1 MAKKE
6 AVTDLWVAMRL
17 KECGI
22 PFEPKWYRYELTG
35 SGGDYAYYNLRE
47 KEFTYPYEPEGT
59 LHYDES
65 FLGWVLYIG
74 ALDVPTD
81 NEIRP
86 VNVAVKY
93 YIRAK

>member
-1 MAKKE
+1 MNLQNPRKM
-6 AVTDLWVAMRL
+6 W
-17 KECGI
+17 I